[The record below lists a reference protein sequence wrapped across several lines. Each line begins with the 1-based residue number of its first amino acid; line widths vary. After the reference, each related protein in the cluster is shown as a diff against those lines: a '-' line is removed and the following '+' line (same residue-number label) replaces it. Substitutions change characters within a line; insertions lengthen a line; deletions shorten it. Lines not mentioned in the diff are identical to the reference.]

1 MLKRQK
7 SGAVL
12 CRSCGKL
19 VGVHDEKCL
28 NCGHANPALW
38 GFAPALRR
46 LGQDLGF
53 VPVVIGGCAALYTA
67 TLLVDPDGIRTTGLF
82 SFLSPSMRALFMFGA
97 SGAVPVFVYDRWWTV
112 LSAAWLHGGVLH
124 IIFNMMWIRQLAPA
138 TAELYGPGRMM
149 IIYTAAAISGFGLST
164 LAGAFFGSL
173 PFAFLQGAQF
183 TIGASAPLFG
193 LLGALVLYGRRSG
206 SSYIRGQAF
215 GNAAIL
221 FIFGLVMQGVDNYAH
236 LGGFAGGY
244 LTARWLDPLRPER
257 VEDQIAG
264 LACLGLSAASILAS
278 LFHGFNLFR

>member
-1 MLKRQK
+1 MFKRQK

-19 VGVHDEKCL
+19 VGVNDEKCL
-28 NCGHANPALW
+28 NCGHTNPALW
-38 GFAPALRR
+38 GFAPAFRR

-53 VPVVIGGCAALYTA
+53 VPIVIGGCAALYTA

-112 LSAAWLHGGVLH
+112 LSAAWLHGGLLH

-149 IIYTAAAISGFGLST
+149 IIYTVAAISGFGLST
-164 LAGAFFGSL
+164 LAGAFFGSM

-193 LLGALVLYGRRSG
+193 SVGSPGTVWQAKRQQLHSRPGIRQRRDPVYFRSG
-206 SSYIRGQAF
+206 DARGGQLCPSR
-215 GNAAIL
+215 GVCRGL
-221 FIFGLVMQGVDNYAH
+221 FDGAV
-236 LGGFAGGY
+236 
-244 LTARWLDPLRPER
+244 LDPLRPER

-264 LACLGLSAASILAS
+264 VVCIGLSAASILAS